1 MPENKQY
8 EDLNDYLADD
18 DRMSDLSIRALRCF
32 LAVAEEGSITAAAE
46 LLRVSQPSMSRRIK
60 NLEKDLG
67 ATLINR
73 SNRKDETS
81 LTDAGRLFYDRART
95 MVSLMEKAEDE
106 LKNADAELSGEITI
120 GCGEM
125 RGMRYLTQAIREF
138 RDDYPKVR
146 FTIFSAAAD
155 LIQERMEQGLLDIGL
170 LLEPVDTQ
178 RYDHIRTNV
187 VERWVALLPKSWP
200 WPPNNV
206 ATVDDLCGLP
216 IMLPSRNSAQNVLK
230 GWFAPKADD
239 VNVVG
244 YCNLTG
250 NAATM
255 VAAELGAFL
264 CIDTGI
270 IHPQVRSLPLS
281 PSLTGESV
289 IAWKRSGEHSMA
301 AARFIDFLQRRNNQ
315 NPKEE

>member
-1 MPENKQY
+1 M
-8 EDLNDYLADD
+8 
-18 DRMSDLSIRALRCF
+18 SIRALHCF
-32 LAVAEEGSITAAAE
+32 LAVAEEGNITGAAE
-46 LLRVSQPSMSRRIK
+46 LLRVSQPSLSRRIK
-60 NLEKDLG
+60 NLERDLG
-67 ATLINR
+67 ATLVNR
-73 SNRKDETS
+73 GNRKDETS
-81 LTDAGRLFYDRART
+81 LTEAGRLFYDRART
-95 MVSLMEKAEDE
+95 MVSLMEKTRDE

-138 RDDYPKVR
+138 REHYPKVR

-155 LIQERMEQGLLDIGL
+155 LIQERMEQGLLDLGL
-170 LLEPVDTQ
+170 LLKPVDTR

-187 VERWVALLPKSWP
+187 AERWVALFPEGWP
-200 WPPNNV
+200 LSAGNV
-206 ATVDDLCGLP
+206 ATVDDLCRIP

-230 GWFAPKADD
+230 GWFAQKADD
-239 VNVVG
+239 VDVIG

-255 VAAELGAFL
+255 VAAGLGAFL

-270 IHPQVRSLPLS
+270 IHPHVRSLPLS
-281 PSLTGESV
+281 PGLTGESV

-301 AARFIDFLQRRNNQ
+301 AARFIDFLQTRNNE
-315 NPKEE
+315 NPKTE